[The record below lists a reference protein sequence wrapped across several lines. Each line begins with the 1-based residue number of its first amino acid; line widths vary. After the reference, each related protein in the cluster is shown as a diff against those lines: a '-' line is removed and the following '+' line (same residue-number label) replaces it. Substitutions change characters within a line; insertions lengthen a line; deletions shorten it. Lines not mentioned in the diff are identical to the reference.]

1 MADQRLGGVRI
12 GRARQNTHSG
22 AEMHK
27 SGNDRGREANRRVT
41 VMKATEI

>member
-1 MADQRLGGVRI
+1 MADQRQGERK

-22 AEMHK
+22 AEMK
-27 SGNDRGREANRRVT
+27 SGNDKGREANRRVT